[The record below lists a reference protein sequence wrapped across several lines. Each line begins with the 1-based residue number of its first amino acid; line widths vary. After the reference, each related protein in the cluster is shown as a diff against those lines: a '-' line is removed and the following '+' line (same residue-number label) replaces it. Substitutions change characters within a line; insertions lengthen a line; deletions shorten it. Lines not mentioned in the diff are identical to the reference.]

1 MAELQLHAGAPT
13 TAEQPQ
19 WKELPPGS
27 TTTPL
32 NTLPFGTT
40 HTGHS
45 PFLAIHPFLA
55 SAPTSHSRAGQD
67 EVWLH
72 SPYWQ
77 LLP

>member
-1 MAELQLHAGAPT
+1 M
-13 TAEQPQ
+13 AEQPQ

-40 HTGHS
+40 RIGDS
-45 PFLAIHPFLA
+45 PFLAIRPFLA
-55 SAPTSHSRAGQD
+55 SSTTSHSGAGQR